1 MLKSYFSMRRLAVS
15 YGLAVALIIAL
26 VDTGHLRTFTKVVGL
41 VHGGDKLAHFVLMGL
56 FACTVVLALGW
67 TGQRDARRA
76 ASLGARGVFAVV
88 LLEELSQRWVATRT
102 FDWIDLTADAAGIV
116 VGAGLSCVWL
126 RRRTRAMAALAG

>member
-1 MLKSYFSMRRLAVS
+1 MLKSSFSMRRLAVS
-15 YGLAVALIIAL
+15 YGLAVALIIVL
-26 VDTGHLRTFTKVVGL
+26 VDTRHLRTITSLVGL

-56 FACTVVLALGW
+56 FACNVVLALGW
-67 TGQRDARRA
+67 TGQRDARHA

-102 FDWIDLTADAAGIV
+102 FDLIDLTADAAGIV
-116 VGAGLSCVWL
+116 VGAGLSYVWL